1 MFDFLMDS
9 GTLAIV
15 LTAVLALLGIVGY
28 GIRKKLGEVTDA
40 LAESGDVFASFK
52 NALADNKFTKEEMD
66 ELIEEINQ
74 AKGAWRNVFAE
85 KK

>member
-9 GTLAIV
+9 GTLAII
-15 LTAVLALLGIVGY
+15 LTAILALLGIVGF
-28 GIRKKLGEVTDA
+28 GVKKKLNEVANA
-40 LAESGDVFASFK
+40 LTESGDVFASFK
-52 NALADNKFTKEEMD
+52 NALADNKFSKEEVD

-74 AKGAWRNVFAE
+74 ARGAWRNVFAE